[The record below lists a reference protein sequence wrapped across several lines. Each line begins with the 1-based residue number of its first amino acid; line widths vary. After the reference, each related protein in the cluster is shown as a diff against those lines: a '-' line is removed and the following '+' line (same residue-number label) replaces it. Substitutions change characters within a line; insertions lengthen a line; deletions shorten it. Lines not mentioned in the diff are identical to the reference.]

1 MYSTSHPSS
10 SEKTAWLKLS
20 LALMLIFIFLLS
32 GCSTSHRRYKYR
44 QDFAPNFHVDPNSVP
59 NPVPKDEPLSKH
71 GNPSSYVVMGK
82 RYYVLKS
89 AKGYD
94 ETGIASWY
102 GMKFHDHRT
111 SNGEEYDVAKMTGA
125 NKVLPLP
132 TYVQVT
138 NLKTG
143 KKIIVRINDRGP
155 FHENRIIDLSYVAAA
170 KLGMLP
176 TGTALVEVKA
186 IDPNNPSE
194 TICSEPSVPI
204 GEGEIY
210 VQIGAFAVE
219 DNATRLKAKIQTLTK
234 YPVIIQ
240 SGDLHGQPIYRVQ
253 IGPIPSVDSTD
264 SLHHTLLSMGL
275 GEPMTVIK

>member
-1 MYSTSHPSS
+1 MAFR
-10 SEKTAWLKLS
+10 KTGIFKFYFFII
-20 LALMLIFIFLLS
+20 LMLLLAS
-32 GCSTSHRRYKYR
+32 CSTSHRRYKYG
-44 QDFAPNFHVDPNSVP
+44 QDFAPNFKVNPDDVQ
-59 NPVPKDEPLSKH
+59 NPVPRAEPLSKH
-71 GNPSSYVVMGK
+71 GNPSSYVVLGK

-94 ETGIASWY
+94 QTGIASWY
-102 GMKFHDHRT
+102 GMKFHDHKT

-125 NKVLPLP
+125 SKVLPLP

-155 FHENRIIDLSYVAAA
+155 FCENRIIDLSYVAAA

-186 IDPNNPSE
+186 IDANNPEE
-194 TICSEPSVPI
+194 TESAPPIVPI
-204 GEGEIY
+204 GRGQIY

-219 DNATRLKAKIQTLTK
+219 SNATRLQSKIESLTN

-240 SGDLHGQPIYRVQ
+240 TGDLNGAPLYRVQ
-253 IGPIPSVDSTD
+253 IGPIPNVDSTD

>member
-1 MYSTSHPSS
+1 
-10 SEKTAWLKLS
+10 
-20 LALMLIFIFLLS
+20 MLPPKKYFIFIILFTLLLS
-32 GCSTSHRRYKYR
+32 SCSTTHHRRYKYR
-44 QDFAPNFHVDPNSVP
+44 DDFAPNFKVNPNDIQ
-59 NPVPKDEPLSKH
+59 NPVPTAEPISKH
-71 GNPSSYVVMGK
+71 GNPSSYVVLGK

-89 AKGYD
+89 AQGYD
-94 ETGIASWY
+94 QTGIASWY
-102 GMKFHDHRT
+102 GMKFHDHKT
-111 SNGEEYDVAKMTGA
+111 ANGEEYDVAKMTGA

-186 IDPNNPSE
+186 INPNNPHE
-194 TICSEPSVPI
+194 TECSTPIVPI
-204 GEGEIY
+204 GRGHIY
-210 VQIGAFAVE
+210 LQIGAFSIE
-219 DNATRLKAKIQTLTK
+219 DNATRLQSKIENLTT

-240 SGDLHGQPIYRVQ
+240 TGTLNNQPIYRVQ
-253 IGPIPSVDSTD
+253 IGPIPNVDNTD
-264 SLHHTLLSMGL
+264 ALHHKLLTMGL
-275 GEPMTVIK
+275 GDPITVIK

>member
-1 MYSTSHPSS
+1 MFSQKSG
-10 SEKTAWLKLS
+10 WLRFS
-20 LALMLIFIFLLS
+20 AAIIVIFIFLLS

-59 NPVPKDEPLSKH
+59 NPVPRDEPPSKY
-71 GNPSSYVVMGK
+71 GNPSSYVVLGK

-94 ETGIASWY
+94 QTGIASWY
-102 GMKFHDHRT
+102 GMKFYNHKT

-194 TICSEPSVPI
+194 AECAPTAVPI
-204 GEGEIY
+204 GRGQIY

-219 DNATRLKAKIQTLTK
+219 DNATRLKEKISTLTN

-240 SGDLHGQPIYRVQ
+240 SGHLNNQPIYRVQ

>member
-1 MYSTSHPSS
+1 
-10 SEKTAWLKLS
+10 
-20 LALMLIFIFLLS
+20 MLGKKPTFILLLFIFLFSTLLS
-32 GCSTSHRRYKYR
+32 SCSTSHRRYKYG
-44 QDFAPNFHVDPNSVP
+44 QDFAPNFNVNPDSVP
-59 NPVPKDEPLSKH
+59 NPVPREEPLSKH
-71 GNPSSYVVMGK
+71 GNPSSYVVLGK

-94 ETGIASWY
+94 QTGIASWY
-102 GMKFHDHRT
+102 GMKFHDHKT

-155 FHENRIIDLSYVAAA
+155 FCENRIIDLSYVAAA

-186 IDPNNPSE
+186 IDPNNPEE
-194 TICSEPSVPI
+194 TESAAPIVPI
-204 GEGEIY
+204 GRGQIY
-210 VQIGAFAVE
+210 LQIGAFRIE
-219 DNATRLKAKIQTLTK
+219 DNATRLKSRISALTN
-234 YPVIIQ
+234 YSVIIQ
-240 SGDLHGQPIYRVQ
+240 TAEIDNSPMYRVQ
-253 IGPIPSVDSTD
+253 IGPIPDVDNTD
-264 SLHHTLLSMGL
+264 SLHHTLEKMGL

>member
-1 MYSTSHPSS
+1 MSFK
-10 SEKTAWLKLS
+10 KTGVLV
-20 LALMLIFIFLLS
+20 LIFIFLLS
-32 GCSTSHRRYKYR
+32 SCSSMHRRYKYR

-59 NPVPKDEPLSKH
+59 NPVPRDEPPSKH
-71 GNPSSYVVMGK
+71 GNPSSYVVLGK

-94 ETGIASWY
+94 KTGIASWY
-102 GMKFHDHRT
+102 GMKFYNHKT

-155 FHENRIIDLSYVAAA
+155 FHANRIIDLSYVAAA

-194 TICSEPSVPI
+194 TECASPAVPI
-204 GEGEIY
+204 GRGKIY
-210 VQIGAFAVE
+210 IQIGAFAVE
-219 DNATRLKAKIQTLTK
+219 DNATRLQSRIESLTH

-240 SGDLHGQPIYRVQ
+240 SGNLQGQPIYKVQ
-253 IGPIPSVDSTD
+253 IGPIPSVESTD

-275 GEPMTVIK
+275 GEPMTMIK

>member
-1 MYSTSHPSS
+1 MSYK
-10 SEKTAWLKLS
+10 KTGI
-20 LALMLIFIFLLS
+20 LILLFIFLLS
-32 GCSTSHRRYKYR
+32 GCSSMHRRYKYR
-44 QDFAPNFHVDPNSVP
+44 QDFAPNFHVNPNDVS
-59 NPVPKDEPLSKH
+59 NPVPRDEPPSKH
-71 GNPSSYVVMGK
+71 GNPSSYVVLGK

-94 ETGIASWY
+94 QTGIASWY
-102 GMKFHDHRT
+102 GMKFDNHKT

-155 FHENRIIDLSYVAAA
+155 FHANRIIDLSYVAAA

-186 IDPNNPSE
+186 IDPNHPSE
-194 TICSEPSVPI
+194 TECASPAVPI
-204 GEGEIY
+204 GRGHIY
-210 VQIGAFAVE
+210 IQIGAFAVE
-219 DNATRLKAKIQTLTK
+219 DNATRLKSRIETLTR
-234 YPVIIQ
+234 YPVIIE
-240 SGDLHGQPIYRVQ
+240 SGDLHGQPIYKVR
-253 IGPIPSVDSTD
+253 IGPIPSVESTD
-264 SLHHTLLSMGL
+264 SLHHRLLSMGL

>member
-1 MYSTSHPSS
+1 MGVKKPL
-10 SEKTAWLKLS
+10 WLKPT
-20 LALMLIFIFLLS
+20 AAIILIFIFLLS
-32 GCSTSHRRYKYR
+32 GCSSTHRRYKYR
-44 QDFAPNFHVDPNSVP
+44 QDFAPNFHIDPNSVS
-59 NPVPKDEPLSKH
+59 NPVPRDEPLSKH

-94 ETGIASWY
+94 QTGIASWY
-102 GMKFHDHRT
+102 GMKFYNHKT

-132 TYVQVT
+132 TYVQVI

-186 IDPNNPSE
+186 IDPNNPAE
-194 TICSEPSVPI
+194 TECSAPAVPI
-204 GEGEIY
+204 GRGQIY
-210 VQIGAFAVE
+210 LQIGAFSVE
-219 DNATRLKAKIQTLTK
+219 SNATRLRAKISTLTN

-240 SGDLHGQPIYRVQ
+240 PGNSNGEAIYRVQ

-264 SLHHTLLSMGL
+264 SLHHTLLRMGL

>member
-1 MYSTSHPSS
+1 MKKS
-10 SEKTAWLKLS
+10 WL
-20 LALMLIFIFLLS
+20 LITLLIFLLS
-32 GCSTSHRRYKYR
+32 SCSTTHHRRYKYR
-44 QDFAPNFHVDPNSVP
+44 EDFAPNIKVNPDEIQ
-59 NPVPKDEPLSKH
+59 NPVPTGEPPSKH
-71 GNPSSYVVMGK
+71 GNPSSYVVLGK

-102 GMKFHDHRT
+102 GMKFHDHKT

-186 IDPNNPSE
+186 IDPNNPQE
-194 TICSEPSVPI
+194 TECAKPIVPI
-204 GEGEIY
+204 GRGQIY
-210 VQIGAFAVE
+210 MQVGAFRVE
-219 DNATRLKAKIQTLTK
+219 DNATRLKAKIAALTN

-240 SGDLHGQPIYRVQ
+240 SAELDNQPIYRVQ
-253 IGPIPSVDSTD
+253 IGPIPNVDNTD
-264 SLHHTLLSMGL
+264 ALHHTILTMGL
-275 GEPMTVIK
+275 GDPMTVIK